1 MTKDKATE
9 ILFGIGKRLAYELG
23 CNQTIEEDGNYG
35 IWGDLGKKAWGEY
48 KDITLHDGSG
58 KRKGTSI
65 ELTYRFGHP
74 KICVF
79 GRNRDGLETLAS
91 IELSDGGYDE
101 DGNYIH
107 TGHWKFAES
116 QVWRP
121 EGAKMFLRLLRM
133 WNEEGGE

>member
-1 MTKDKATE
+1 MAVDWGYFDRFKE
-9 ILFGIGKRLAYELG
+9 I
-23 CNQTIEEDGNYG
+23 T
-35 IWGDLGKKAWGEY
+35 
-48 KDITLHDGSG
+48 
-58 KRKGTSI
+58 
-65 ELTYRFGHP
+65 
-74 KICVF
+74 
-79 GRNRDGLETLAS
+79 
-91 IELSDGGYDE
+91 DE